1 MTRFVTLFPP
11 RTGARTTAA
20 AFLMLVWATAWAAS
34 PHRYEVSVDD
44 SLERLAVHACF
55 SGKAPE
61 ALIAQSDGARFYL
74 ESMRLGERSIVP
86 VDDKAILGDAGEN
99 ACVDYEVKLQP
110 AQSRMQTGGPETRR
124 VGRDMLTSIG
134 DWLWRPQEPETRL
147 ELSFRLPPGL
157 EISAPWQRTTR
168 SDGRPVF
175 LAGAT
180 PYNWSGVV
188 AFGHFAR
195 RDIQVPGAILHV
207 ALLDDRTTAQ
217 QAQLETW
224 IENTA
229 RHVAMLYGRFPVA
242 SLQVVV
248 ASTSRGRG
256 PVPWAYVSRGGGP
269 AVHLFIDAAR
279 PPGEFDRDWS
289 LTHEMS
295 HLFLPYVVSRD
306 AWLFEG
312 LPTYLQNV
320 LMARGGA
327 TSVEEAWQRMQT
339 GFQRGARTASN
350 LSLAQ
355 ASERIGHNGIY
366 QRVYWAGAALM
377 LAADLQL
384 RSRTGGR
391 QSLDTALEQLS
402 RCCASDERRWNAQE
416 IIARLDEVTGTTVF
430 SDLVHAQF
438 AAEGFPDYE
447 AVLARAGV
455 KVEGTQVQFDASAP
469 WAAERDALM
478 RRPSTIEPN

>member
-1 MTRFVTLFPP
+1 MTWFVTMFSS
-11 RTGARTTAA
+11 RTRAGVVAS
-20 AFLMLVWATAWAAS
+20 AFLMLICAAARAAS
-34 PHRYEVSVDD
+34 PHRYEVRVDD
-44 SLERLAVHACF
+44 SLDRLAVRACF
-55 SGKAPE
+55 AGKAPE
-61 ALIAQSDGARFYL
+61 ALVAQSDGARFYL
-74 ESMRLGERSIVP
+74 ESMRLGERAIAP
-86 VDDKAILGDAGEN
+86 VGDKVILGAVSEN
-99 ACVDYEVKLQP
+99 TCVDYEVKLQP
-110 AQSRMQTGGPETRR
+110 AQSRVQTGGPETRR

-134 DWLWRPQEPETRL
+134 DWLWRPHEPEAGL
-147 ELSFRLPPGL
+147 ELSFRLPPGV
-157 EISAPWQRTTR
+157 EISAPWQRTTG

-188 AFGHFAR
+188 AFGHFAQ
-195 RDIQVPGAILHV
+195 RDVQVPGAVLHV
-207 ALLDDRTTAQ
+207 AVLDVPTTAR

-248 ASTSRGRG
+248 APTLRGRG

-279 PPGEFDRDWS
+279 PPVEFDRDWS

-312 LPTYLQNV
+312 MPTYLQNV

-327 TSVEEAWQRMQT
+327 ISVEEAWQRMQA
-339 GFQRGARTASN
+339 GFQRGARTASD
-350 LSLAQ
+350 LSLAR
-355 ASERIGHNGIY
+355 ASERIGYNGIY
-366 QRVYWAGAALM
+366 QRVYWAGAVLM

-384 RSRTGGR
+384 RGRTGGR

-402 RCCASDERRWNAQE
+402 RCCASENRRWNAQE
-416 IIARLDEVTGTTVF
+416 IIVLLDEAIGTTVF
-430 SDLVHAQF
+430 GDLMRAQF
-438 AAEGFPDYE
+438 EAEGFPDYE

-455 KVEGTQVQFDASAP
+455 KVEGTQVEFDATVP

-478 RRPSTIEPN
+478 RPSAIAPR

>member
-1 MTRFVTLFPP
+1 VSGLVPTGLSRTRIGVMATSC
-11 RTGARTTAA
+11 
-20 AFLMLVWATAWAAS
+20 LVLLCASVQAAS
-34 PHRYEVSVDD
+34 PVRYEVGVDP
-44 SLERLAVHACF
+44 SLERLEVSACF
-55 SGKAPE
+55 SGKAPQ
-61 ALIAQSDGARFYL
+61 ALIAASDDASFYL
-74 ESMRLGERSIVP
+74 ESMRLGERLLEP
-86 VDDKAILGDAGEN
+86 AGDKVILPATSEN
-99 ACVDYEVKLQP
+99 SCVQYEVRLRP
-110 AQSRMQTGGPETRR
+110 AQSRAQTGGPETRR

-134 DWLWRPQEPETRL
+134 DWLWRPQHPEADI
-147 ELSFRLPPGL
+147 ELSFRLPFGV
-157 EISAPWQRTTR
+157 EVSAPWQRKTG

-188 AFGHFAR
+188 AFGRFVPR
-195 RDIQVPGAILHV
+195 EIQVPGAVLHV
-207 ALLDDRTTAQ
+207 ALIDEPTPAQ
-217 QAQLETW
+217 QAQLEKW

-229 RHVAMLYGRFPVA
+229 RNVALLYGRFPVA

-248 ASTSRGRG
+248 APTQSGRG

-269 AVHLFIDAAR
+269 AVHLFINPAR
-279 PPGEFDRDWS
+279 PPAEFDRDWS

-295 HLFLPYVVSRD
+295 HLFLPYVEARA

-327 TSVEEAWQRMQT
+327 TSVEEAWRRMHS
-339 GFQRGARTASN
+339 GFARGARTASD
-350 LSLAQ
+350 LSLAR
-355 ASERIGHNGIY
+355 ASERIGSSGIY

-377 LAADLQL
+377 LAADFEL

-402 RCCASDERRWNAQE
+402 RCCESAERRWKAQE
-416 IIARLDEVTGTTVF
+416 LIARLDEVTGTTIF
-430 SDLVHAQF
+430 SDLVRAQF
-438 AAEGFPDYE
+438 ESDGYPDYE

-455 KVEGTQVQFDASAP
+455 TFEGAQVQFDASAP

-478 RRPSTIEPN
+478 RPSAIAPN

>member
-1 MTRFVTLFPP
+1 MSRLVTIRWSHTHAGVLA
-11 RTGARTTAA
+11 TV
-20 AFLMLVWATAWAAS
+20 FLMLISVAARAAL
-34 PHRYEVSVDD
+34 PHRYEVRVDNALD
-44 SLERLAVHACF
+44 RLAVRACF
-55 SGKAPE
+55 GGSAPE
-61 ALIAQSDGARFYL
+61 ALVAQSDGARFYL
-74 ESMRLGERSIVP
+74 ESMRLGERLLEAVG
-86 VDDKAILGDAGEN
+86 DKVILGATSEN
-99 ACVDYEVKLQP
+99 TCVDYEVKLQP
-110 AQSRMQTGGPETRR
+110 AQSRVQTGGPETRR

-134 DWLWRPQEPETRL
+134 DWLWRPQEPDAGL
-147 ELSFRLPPGL
+147 ELRFQLPPGV
-157 EISAPWQRTTR
+157 EVSAPWQRATG

-175 LAGAT
+175 LVGAT

-188 AFGHFAR
+188 AFGHFAM
-195 RDIQVPGAILHV
+195 RDVQVPGAVLHL
-207 ALLDDRTTAQ
+207 ALLDTPTTAQ
-217 QAQLETW
+217 RAQLETW

-229 RHVAMLYGRFPVA
+229 RHVALLYGRFPVA

-248 ASTSRGRG
+248 APTPRGRG

-269 AVHLFIDAAR
+269 AVHLFINGAR

-295 HLFLPYVVSRD
+295 HLFLPYVVARD

-339 GFQRGARTASN
+339 GFRRGARTASD
-350 LSLAQ
+350 LSLAR
-355 ASERIGHNGIY
+355 ASERIGYNGIY

-402 RCCASDERRWNAQE
+402 RCCASAERRWSAKE
-416 IIARLDEVTGTTVF
+416 IIVRLDAVTGTTVF
-430 SDLVHAQF
+430 SDLVRAQF
-438 AAEGFPDYE
+438 ESEGFPDYE
-447 AVLARAGV
+447 AVLASAGV

-478 RRPSTIEPN
+478 RPSATAPR

>member
-1 MTRFVTLFPP
+1 MTRLATIFSSRMMATASLMLIC
-11 RTGARTTAA
+11 AA
-20 AFLMLVWATAWAAS
+20 AQAAS
-34 PHRYEVSVDD
+34 PHRYEVRVDD
-44 SLERLAVHACF
+44 SLDRLAVRACF
-55 SGKAPE
+55 GGKAPD
-61 ALIAQSDGARFYL
+61 ALVAESDGARFYL
-74 ESMRLGERSIVP
+74 ESMRLGERLLEP
-86 VDDKAILGDAGEN
+86 VGDRVILGAVREDT
-99 ACVDYEVKLQP
+99 CVEYQVKLQP
-110 AQSRMQTGGPETRR
+110 AQSRVQTGGPETRR

-134 DWLWRPQEPETRL
+134 DWLWRPQEPEAGL
-147 ELSFRLPPGL
+147 ELSFRLPSGV
-157 EISAPWQRTTR
+157 EVSAPWQRTTG

-175 LAGAT
+175 LVGAT

-188 AFGHFAR
+188 AFGHFAQ
-195 RDIQVPGAILHV
+195 RDVQVPGAVLHL
-207 ALLDDRTTAQ
+207 ALLDAPTTAQ

-224 IENTA
+224 IGNTA

-248 ASTSRGRG
+248 APTPRGRG

-269 AVHLFIDAAR
+269 AVHLFINVAR
-279 PPGEFDRDWS
+279 PPEEFDRDWS

-312 LPTYLQNV
+312 MPTYLQNV

-339 GFQRGARTASN
+339 GFKRGARTASD
-350 LSLAQ
+350 LSVAR
-355 ASERIGHNGIY
+355 ANERIGYNGIY
-366 QRVYWAGAALM
+366 LRVYWAGAALM

-402 RCCASDERRWNAQE
+402 RCCASEERRWNAQE
-416 IIARLDEVTGTTVF
+416 IIVRLDEVTGTTVF
-430 SDLVHAQF
+430 SDLVRAQF
-438 AAEGFPDYE
+438 EAEGFPDYE

-455 KVEGTQVQFDASAP
+455 KVEGTQVEFNASAP
-469 WAAERDALM
+469 WAAQRDALM
-478 RRPSTIEPN
+478 RPSAIAPR